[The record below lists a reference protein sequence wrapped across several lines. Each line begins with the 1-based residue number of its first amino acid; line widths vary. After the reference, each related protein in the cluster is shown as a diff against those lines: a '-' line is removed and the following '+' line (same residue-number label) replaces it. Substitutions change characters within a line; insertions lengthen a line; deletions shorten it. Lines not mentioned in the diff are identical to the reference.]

1 MLTLHCV
8 CRGFHRD
15 DDFQRIDLKESRY
28 AGYGTLYVFQ
38 GILDAVTQ
46 NWACELVAPCSFP
59 PQPKCNI
66 TRNSLKLNDC
76 TNPPPLAQIG

>member
-1 MLTLHCV
+1 MLTSQSNLC

-46 NWACELVAPCSFP
+46 NWACEASFSALP
-59 PQPKCNI
+59 LPELEPL
-66 TRNSLKLNDC
+66 RN
-76 TNPPPLAQIG
+76 TVG